1 MILPVAVCVCMCV
14 CVAVCYSVSQYTP
27 LMYLQCHVI
36 WLVDS
41 FRDRHRV
48 DNNED
53 CKDELKDLFGGGTID
68 GRHGRWSAVCL
79 YTSLHSCASVCEC
92 VRLCGYEGRRRP
104 ASMCRQ
110 FRTIAIQASER
121 TGCDARTAGGVACV
135 PSRTLA
141 RCCSDDGTGKVNVR
155 TRGWPRRRGGETGR
169 SGSAHATQV
178 PLSIHASTCTF
189 DSTTPIAQ
197 SRAFAHC
204 LPAPLPSEAARRSWS
219 RRREESTPPAPAKV
233 SSPCTTVNKGGIE
246 VGEAV
251 VLKDDGVRRALG
263 EDCAA
268 CH

>member
-79 YTSLHSCASVCEC
+79 YTSLLHSCASVCEC
-92 VRLCGYEGRRRP
+92 VRVCGYEGRRRP

-110 FRTIAIQASER
+110 SRTSAIRASEK

-141 RCCSDDGTGKVNVR
+141 IAVWVVVTMGRKGECENER
-155 TRGWPRRRGGETGR
+155 LAPETGR
-169 SGSAHATQV
+169 RDGNERE
-178 PLSIHASTCTF
+178 
-189 DSTTPIAQ
+189 
-197 SRAFAHC
+197 RARDAG
-204 LPAPLPSEAARRSWS
+204 AAVDPR
-219 RRREESTPPAPAKV
+219 
-233 SSPCTTVNKGGIE
+233 
-246 VGEAV
+246 
-251 VLKDDGVRRALG
+251 
-263 EDCAA
+263 
-268 CH
+268 